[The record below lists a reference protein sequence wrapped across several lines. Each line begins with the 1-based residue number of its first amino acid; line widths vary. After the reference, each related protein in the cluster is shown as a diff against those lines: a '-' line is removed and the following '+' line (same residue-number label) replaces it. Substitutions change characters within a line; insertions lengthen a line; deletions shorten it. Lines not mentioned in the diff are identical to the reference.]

1 MKMEDIIRLEEL
13 KAVKVLGRGAMGT
26 VFLVFDEKHDRRS
39 LALKVIS
46 KSSMVEK
53 EGGLRR
59 TEAELDILSSSL
71 KHPFLS
77 PFLGRLETEK
87 IIAFVGEYCP
97 GGDLNNLRHE
107 QPEKTFSESV
117 IR

>member
-1 MKMEDIIRLEEL
+1 MEDIIRLEEL

-26 VFLVFDEKHDRRS
+26 VFLVIDEKHDRGP

-46 KSSMVEK
+46 KSTMVEN
-53 EGGLRR
+53 EGRFKR
-59 TEAELDILSSSL
+59 TEAELDILSSSSL
-71 KHPFLS
+71 QHPFLP
-77 PFLGRLETEK
+77 PFLGRLETEN
-87 IIAFVGEYCP
+87 IVAFVGEYYP